1 MTYCDKTGPDEYAL
15 YMNLNQ
21 LKFLAQKLRC
31 DTSIESIKLLKAIKC
46 EISHAEIYPTKK
58 NSELEICR
66 ECNGTGTI
74 RIHDLNSDKTSFE
87 ICPVCKGKR
96 VLLKIQTIQYRQL
109 TEKAEKQLIPYP
121 GKVLSKTSKKLM
133 HGDW

>member
-15 YMNLNQ
+15 YMNLDQ
-21 LKFLAQKLRC
+21 LRFLVQKLSR
-31 DTSIESIKLLKAIKC
+31 DPSIQAVRLCKAINS
-46 EISHAEIYPTKK
+46 EIAQTEIYPIRK

-74 RIHDLNSDKTSFE
+74 RIHDLKSDKTSFE
-87 ICPVCKGKR
+87 ICPACKGKR

-109 TEKAEKQLIPYP
+109 TEKVEKQLIPYP
-121 GKVLSKTSKKLM
+121 GKVLNSTSKKLM
-133 HGDW
+133 HGD